1 MSMDMRYC
9 TSDHRVTLK
18 GMSAAIGHYNLSQ
31 LTFLDVSWT
40 SVDDECLKAMVT
52 GCKRLRHLYIEHCSR
67 LTLNFDADDTG
78 VLDLAPD
85 LLTLHAKGT
94 HCCHTIG

>member
-18 GMSAAIGHYNLSQ
+18 GMSAAVGHFNMSH

-40 SVDDECLKAMVT
+40 SVDDECLKSMVT
-52 GCKRLRHLYIEHCSR
+52 GCKWLRHLYIEHCNR
-67 LTLNFDADDTG
+67 LTLHFDENGTG
-78 VLDLAPD
+78 ILDLAPN

-94 HCCHTIG
+94 H